1 MTDTPAPRPPLPLL
15 LLLGAL
21 SIALGVAALAWPQ
34 ATLLTLA
41 LLFGVHLVL
50 VGGLRL
56 WVAWR
61 GHELPRTL
69 RWFVGVLGLAVLA
82 LGVVTIA
89 NPAGQLTLLAY
100 LIGIA
105 WIIDGVAALFGGMPD
120 AAIVPRALAIATC
133 VLSIVAGILVLAM
146 PGAALATV
154 LIVGAVFLIV
164 AGLLLVLVGVV
175 ARRAAR

>member
-1 MTDTPAPRPPLPLL
+1 MTATDAPRIPRSLL
-15 LLLGAL
+15 ALGAL
-21 SIALGVAALAWPQ
+21 SIVLGVAALAWPR

-41 LLFGVHLVL
+41 VLFGIHLVL

-61 GHELPRTL
+61 GHALPRAL
-69 RWFVGVLGLAVLA
+69 RWFVGALGVAVLA

-120 AAIVPRALAIATC
+120 AAIAPRGLAIATC

-146 PGAALATV
+146 PGAALATILV
-154 LIVGAVFLIV
+154 VGAVFLIV
-164 AGLLLVLVGVV
+164 TGALLVLVGLL
-175 ARRAAR
+175 ARRRGA

>member
-1 MTDTPAPRPPLPLL
+1 MTDTPAPRPPLPL

-61 GHELPRTL
+61 GHELPR
-69 RWFVGVLGLAVLA
+69 A
-82 LGVVTIA
+82 LQPVPS
-89 NPAGQLTLLAY
+89 PARHRSGCQGCTSE
-100 LIGIA
+100 
-105 WIIDGVAALFGGMPD
+105 
-120 AAIVPRALAIATC
+120 PR
-133 VLSIVAGILVLAM
+133 
-146 PGAALATV
+146 
-154 LIVGAVFLIV
+154 
-164 AGLLLVLVGVV
+164 
-175 ARRAAR
+175 

>member
-1 MTDTPAPRPPLPLL
+1 M
-15 LLLGAL
+15 
-21 SIALGVAALAWPQ
+21 
-34 ATLLTLA
+34 
-41 LLFGVHLVL
+41 
-50 VGGLRL
+50 
-56 WVAWR
+56 
-61 GHELPRTL
+61 
-69 RWFVGVLGLAVLA
+69 LGLAVLA

-105 WIIDGVAALFGGMPD
+105 WIIDGVAALFGGMPN
-120 AAIVPRALAIATC
+120 AAIVPRGLAIATC

-164 AGLLLVLVGVV
+164 AGLLLVLVGVL